1 MKTKILTL
9 AISLFF
15 AVSLYAQNENDA
27 LRLSDPGILG
37 SARSLGMGNS
47 IGAFG
52 GDFSSIYLNPAGL
65 GLFRNSEI
73 TIGGYNN
80 NFKNNT
86 TFYNTS
92 GSASQDATNFS
103 QFGIVYKVPVSRGS
117 LVLSIGYNRS
127 KDFNR
132 MLSFNGFNPDNNSMI
147 QDLTGKQ
154 SDFAY
159 LAGVSYPVNNS
170 RDTTLIKGKL
180 QQSGKTT
187 DEGGVDNWSFA
198 GAMEVQK
205 DLFVGVTLNV
215 ISGKFERN
223 KSFTETDPYGMYS
236 TIRLDPS
243 DSRTLGLLAFNYY
256 DGIKWDLSGW
266 GMQLGLIYKIKERGS
281 IGFAI
286 KIPEYF
292 NITESYRV
300 GSSGIFT
307 THAFDV
313 TPSYSTYD
321 YKITTPWEFS
331 FGGSYSI
338 NRLTLAGNI
347 KYIDYT
353 QMKFTEGLTSAD
365 REDINWAIKDIFR
378 SVVNYNFGIEYAL
391 QELGVKLRGGLMVT
405 KSPYKDDPS
414 DYDKKFITGGI
425 GIPFEQM
432 EFDLGVAYGWWK
444 DFGYNYTSASR
455 PVDQD
460 IKSTTI
466 MLGLKYHF

>member
-47 IGAFG
+47 ISALG

-65 GLFRNSEI
+65 ALFRNSEI
-73 TIGGYNN
+73 SIGGYNN

-86 TFYNTS
+86 SFYTNS
-92 GSASQDATNFS
+92 LSASQDATNFS
-103 QFGIVYKVPVSRGS
+103 QFGIVYKVPVARGS
-117 LVLSIGYNRS
+117 LVLSLGYNRS

-132 MLSFNGFNPDNNSMI
+132 IFSFSGFNTDNNSMI

-170 RDTTLIKGKL
+170 KDTTLVKGRL

-187 DEGGVDNWSFA
+187 DEGGIDNWSFA
-198 GAMEVQK
+198 GAMEIQK

-215 ISGKFERN
+215 ISGKFDRK
-223 KSFTETDPYGMYS
+223 KSYFENDAFGFYS
-236 TIRLDPS
+236 AIKLDPT
-243 DSRTLGLLAFNYY
+243 DSRTLGFQKFSYY
-256 DGIKWDLSGW
+256 DGITWDISGW
-266 GMQLGLIYKIKERGS
+266 GMQLGLIYKIKDRGS

-286 KIPEYF
+286 KLPEYYS
-292 NITESYRV
+292 ITENYRLS
-300 GSSGIFT
+300 SSGLFANNT
-307 THAFDV
+307 FDV
-313 TPSYSTYD
+313 SPSYSTYD

-331 FGGSYSI
+331 FGGSIAI
-338 NRLTLAGNI
+338 NNFTLAGSI

-353 QMKFTEGLTSAD
+353 QMKFTEGLTTAD

-378 SVVNYNFGIEYAL
+378 SVINYNFGIEYTL
-391 QELGVKLRGGLMVT
+391 QELGIKLRGGVMT
-405 KSPYKDDPS
+405 MKSPFKDDSS
-414 DYDKKFITGGI
+414 DYDKKFVTGGI
-425 GIPFEQM
+425 GVPFEQM
-432 EFDLGVAYGWWK
+432 EFNLGVAYGWWK
-444 DFGYNYTSASR
+444 DFGYNYSTASR

-466 MLGLKYHF
+466 MLGLKYQF